1 MHLVPQKLTSWLE
14 KRLHLLPIVHNG
26 IWLLSE
32 RGARLAFGLLV
43 SAWVARYLGP
53 SQFGELAYVLAFMA
67 IFQGIANLGL
77 DGIVVREIAQKKS
90 AVGIILGTTF
100 ALRSLAA
107 ILCWIIAVVSVGL
120 TKGFASESFTLTA
133 LIGGGLLFQSSDT
146 VDLWF
151 QSQSQSRRTVL
162 AKFSAYVIANAIRV
176 AMILMDAPLIAFA
189 LVIGL
194 EAFLNACGLYIAYRL
209 YPCGQFWTSSIK
221 KSKELLLE
229 SWPYILS
236 TLSIILYMRID
247 QIMIKAY
254 LGDDQLGIYAAILP
268 LATLWQF
275 LPMTIMV
282 SLGPL
287 VASKK
292 LEGDRA
298 YLKLLYQIFRLYALL
313 GWASCAL
320 VFIFSGYLIPLL
332 YGEQYLKGVGVIK
345 IYVLTNIFINMG
357 VAQSL
362 WLINERKPI
371 ISMYKTLS
379 GAISCVIGNI
389 LLLPM
394 YGIQGAAWVAV
405 ISMGVSAV
413 FSNLIFDK
421 KIFFMQMRSLILILN
436 KNV

>member
-1 MHLVPQKLTSWLE
+1 
-14 KRLHLLPIVHNG
+14 
-26 IWLLSE
+26 
-32 RGARLAFGLLV
+32 
-43 SAWVARYLGP
+43 
-53 SQFGELAYVLAFMA
+53 
-67 IFQGIANLGL
+67 
-77 DGIVVREIAQKKS
+77 
-90 AVGIILGTTF
+90 
-100 ALRSLAA
+100 
-107 ILCWIIAVVSVGL
+107 
-120 TKGFASESFTLTA
+120 
-133 LIGGGLLFQSSDT
+133 
-146 VDLWF
+146 
-151 QSQSQSRRTVL
+151 
-162 AKFSAYVIANAIRV
+162 
-176 AMILMDAPLIAFA
+176 
-189 LVIGL
+189 
-194 EAFLNACGLYIAYRL
+194 
-209 YPCGQFWTSSIK
+209 
-221 KSKELLLE
+221 
-229 SWPYILS
+229 
-236 TLSIILYMRID
+236 MRID